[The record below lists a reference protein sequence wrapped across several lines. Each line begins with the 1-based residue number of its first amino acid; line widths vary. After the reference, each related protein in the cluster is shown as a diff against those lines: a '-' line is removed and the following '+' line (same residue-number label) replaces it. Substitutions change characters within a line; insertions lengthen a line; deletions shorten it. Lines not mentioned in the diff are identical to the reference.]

1 MKKLFLFLTIFLP
14 AAVILALL
22 PSVVMADSNQI
33 VYGTITGVDTATNQI
48 TIAPDYGPVKS
59 LTLNGAD
66 LLYGSQPIDLSE
78 LQPGERLGSYGQVS
92 GAGMGCISVVI
103 EPATPT
109 YQNITGVVT
118 GISGAGITVQT
129 PGGPITCTGGDAA
142 AGIALLQQQGVTM
155 VVQTP
160 PDVNAGNYI
169 TTALSG
175 GATIKPEI
183 TSFQP
188 LTQTITNIGQNLQQ
202 APAGSSTNAG
212 DVAVQIANTL
222 GVITDNLPEGTKTT
236 LQTQMSDTIGS
247 SMPSTAWTGM
257 NAGSGA
263 SISPGGVGFIP
274 SQAFG
279 QMPAQTFSTISP
291 GTVGSMSPEDFVQMN
306 QQDFSQLSS
315 SARDQIP
322 AGVTIPTAPTVSGAP
337 PVPTGPINPP
347 TTSGVPNNP
356 PGGVTTPPSGVTT
369 PTPPSG
375 GMPTTPPSGVTTP
388 TPPSGGMPTTPPS
401 GITTPT
407 PPSGGMPT
415 TPPSGVTTPTPP
427 SGGMPTT
434 PPSGVT
440 TPTPPSGDTTPTPPS
455 GGSTP
460 TPPSGGGAPTPPS
473 GGGAPTPPSG
483 GGAPTPPA
491 GH

>member
-109 YQNITGVVT
+109 YENLTGVVT

-142 AGIALLQQQGVTM
+142 AGIALLQQQGVSM

-175 GATIKPEI
+175 GTTIKPEI

-188 LTQTITNIGQNLQQ
+188 LTQTIANIGQNLQQ
-202 APAGSSTNAG
+202 APAGSSVNAG

-222 GVITDNLPEGTKTT
+222 GAITDNLPAGTKTT
-236 LQTQMSDTIGS
+236 LQTQMSDAIGS

-257 NAGSGA
+257 NAQSGA

-315 SARDQIP
+315 AAQNNIP
-322 AGVTIPTAPTVSGAP
+322 AGVTIPTAPTAPTVSGAP
-337 PVPTGPINPP
+337 PVPTGPTNPP

-388 TPPSGGMPTTPPS
+388 TPPSG
-401 GITTPT
+401 
-407 PPSGGMPT
+407 
-415 TPPSGVTTPTPP
+415 
-427 SGGMPTT
+427 
-434 PPSGVT
+434 
-440 TPTPPSGDTTPTPPS
+440 DTTSTPPS

>member
-14 AAVILALL
+14 AVVILALL

-33 VYGTITGVDTATNQI
+33 VYGTITSVDTATNQI

-78 LQPGERLGSYGQVS
+78 IQPGERLGSYGQVS

-109 YQNITGVVT
+109 YENLTGVVT
-118 GISGAGITVQT
+118 GVSGAGITIQT

-175 GATIKPEI
+175 GTTIKPEI

-188 LTQTITNIGQNLQQ
+188 LIQTITNIGQNLQQ
-202 APAGSSTNAG
+202 APSGSSVNAG

-236 LQTQMSDTIGS
+236 LQTDLSNVIGS

-263 SISPGGVGFIP
+263 SISSSGVGFIP

-279 QMPAQTFSTISP
+279 QMPAQAFSSISP
-291 GTVGSMSPEDFVQMN
+291 NTVKQMTPGDFGQMN
-306 QQDFSQLSS
+306 AQDFSQMSS
-315 SARDQIP
+315 SAQQQIP
-322 AGVTIPTAPTVSGAP
+322 AGVTVPTGLTPPPPPAPTPVGIPTTAPSGPTVSGAP
-337 PVPTGPINPP
+337 PIPSGPNNPP
-347 TTSGVPNNP
+347 TTSGVPSNP
-356 PGGVTTPPSGVTT
+356 PGGVSTPPSGVTTPTPPSGVTTPTPPSVVTTPTPPSVVTTPTPPSVVTTPTPPSGVTT

-375 GMPTTPPSGVTTP
+375 GTTPP
-388 TPPSGGMPTTPPS
+388 TPPSS
-401 GITTPT
+401 
-407 PPSGGMPT
+407 
-415 TPPSGVTTPTPP
+415 
-427 SGGMPTT
+427 
-434 PPSGVT
+434 
-440 TPTPPSGDTTPTPPS
+440 DT
-455 GGSTP
+455 TP

-473 GGGAPTPPSG
+473 GGGAPTPPPG
-483 GGAPTPPA
+483 GGAPS